1 MKRMIAMMLLAVIVL
16 SLAACGGPKEVD
28 MTTAIIGKWQN
39 EAGKVMEFKADGT
52 GTCILS
58 AGERPCTWKYDEADG
73 SRYEIVYSTSGAYAT
88 IEVTS
93 SGLVLTFEGVTYKKV
108 G

>member
-1 MKRMIAMMLLAVIVL
+1 MKRVIAMILLAAMAL

-39 EAGKVMEFKADGT
+39 DAGKVMEFKADGT

-58 AGERPCTWKYDEADG
+58 AGERPCTWKFDEAAG
-73 SRYEIVYSTSGAYAT
+73 NQYEIVYSTSGTYAT

>member
-1 MKRMIAMMLLAVIVL
+1 MMLLAVMVL

-28 MTTAIIGKWQN
+28 MSTAIIGKWQN

-52 GTCILS
+52 
-58 AGERPCTWKYDEADG
+58 WKFDEAHG
-73 SRYEIVYSTSGAYAT
+73 SRYEIIYSTSGAFAD
-88 IEVTS
+88 IELTN

>member
-1 MKRMIAMMLLAVIVL
+1 MKRVIALVLLAALAL
-16 SLAACGGPKEVD
+16 SLAACGGPKEID
-28 MTTAIIGKWQN
+28 MSTAIIGKWQN

-58 AGERPCTWKYDEADG
+58 AGERPCTWKFNAEAG
-73 SRYEIVYSTSGAYAT
+73 NVYEIVYSTSGTNAT
-88 IEVTS
+88 IEKTD
-93 SGLVLTFEGVTYKKV
+93 SGLVLTFEGVTYKKI

>member
-1 MKRMIAMMLLAVIVL
+1 MKRAIAMMLLAALVL
-16 SLAACGGPKEVD
+16 SLAACGPTEVD
-28 MTTAIIGKWQN
+28 MSTAIIGKWQN
-39 EAGKVMEFKADGT
+39 DAGKVMEFKEDGT

-58 AGERPCTWKYDEADG
+58 AGERPCTWEFDEADG

-88 IEVTS
+88 IEVTD
-93 SGLVLTFEGVTYKKV
+93 SGLVLTFEGVTYKKI

>member
-1 MKRMIAMMLLAVIVL
+1 MKRAIAILMLICLAL
-16 SLAACGGPKEVD
+16 SLVACGGPKEID
-28 MTTAIIGKWQN
+28 MATAIIGKWQN
-39 EAGKVMEFKADGT
+39 EAGKVMEFKEDGT

-58 AGERPCTWKYDEADG
+58 AGERPCTWKYDEANNC
-73 SRYEIVYSTSGAYAT
+73 YELVYSTSGANAT

-93 SGLVLTFEGVTYKKV
+93 SGLILTFEGVTYKKI

>member
-1 MKRMIAMMLLAVIVL
+1 MKRVIATVLLAILAL
-16 SLAACGGPKEVD
+16 SLVACGGPKEVD
-28 MTTAIIGKWQN
+28 MATAIIGKWQN
-39 EAGKVMEFKADGT
+39 EAGKVMEFKEDGT

-58 AGERPCTWKYDEADG
+58 AGERPCTWKYDEENNW
-73 SRYEIVYSTSGAYAT
+73 YEIIYSTSGTNAT

-93 SGLVLTFEGVTYKKV
+93 SGLVLTFEDVTYKKI

>member
-1 MKRMIAMMLLAVIVL
+1 MKRAIALILLAVTVL

-28 MTTAIIGKWQN
+28 MSTAIIGKWQN

-58 AGERPCTWKYDEADG
+58 AGERSCTWKFDEAHG
-73 SRYEIVYSTSGAYAT
+73 SRYEIIYSTSGAYAD
-88 IEVTS
+88 IELTN
-93 SGLVLTFEGVTYKKV
+93 SGLVLTFEGITYKKI

>member
-1 MKRMIAMMLLAVIVL
+1 MKRVIAMILLAAMAL

-28 MTTAIIGKWQN
+28 MSTAIIGKWQDS
-39 EAGKVMEFKADGT
+39 AGKVMEFKADGT

-58 AGERPCTWKYDEADG
+58 AGERACTWKFDADAG
-73 SRYEIVYSTSGAYAT
+73 NVYEIVYSTSGANAT

-93 SGLVLTFEGVTYKKV
+93 NGLVLTFEGVSYKKI

>member
-39 EAGKVMEFKADGT
+39 EAGKVMEFKEDGT

-58 AGERPCTWKYDEADG
+58 AGERPCTWEYDAENNW
-73 SRYEIVYSTSGAYAT
+73 YEIVYSTSGANAT

-93 SGLVLTFEGVTYKKV
+93 SGLVLTFEGVAYKKV

>member
-1 MKRMIAMMLLAVIVL
+1 MKRAIALVLLAAL
-16 SLAACGGPKEVD
+16 ALALAACGGPKEVD
-28 MTTAIIGKWQN
+28 MSTAIIGKWQN

-58 AGERPCTWKYDEADG
+58 AGERPCTWKFDEADG
-73 SRYEIVYSTSGAYAT
+73 SRYDIGYSTSSAYAT

-93 SGLVLTFEGVTYKKV
+93 SGLVLTFEGVSYKKI